1 MRIRQNSIKS
11 KDGFIL
17 IHLIIGIFFVGT
29 SLLFF
34 SSFLHHEQKRVQ
46 ALKENF
52 EKDLLHR
59 SKIYEAIALLAE
71 DDAQKDDL
79 TESWHQETGSD
90 DPSQPIYF
98 EIEDECS
105 KLDLNQLLHSDKK
118 FREKYESFIQ
128 KLFKVLQI
136 SSIDS
141 KTILNKVKNEG
152 PLVSLKQIPTI
163 QKIKK
168 ERGLDLEKF
177 LTVYSGGRININTA
191 PKEILEVLLAEASPF
206 LIKEIL
212 YKRKKSGF
220 TNEKEELTGVP
231 VDLTDFLAT
240 RSFFFQIKSFEKHYP
255 KIRVI
260 LNREL
265 GEVKIRQWLEEERP

>member
-1 MRIRQNSIKS
+1 MKMRQNSS
-11 KDGFIL
+11 KLEGGFIL
-17 IHLIIGIFFVGT
+17 IQLMIGVFFIAI

-34 SSFLHHEQKRVQ
+34 SSFLASEQKRVQ
-46 ALKENF
+46 SLKENF

-59 SKIYEAIALLAE
+59 SKIYEAIALLTE
-71 DDAQKDDL
+71 DATQKDDL
-79 TESWHQETGSD
+79 TEPWHQIRGLNDS
-90 DPSQPIYF
+90 SGPIYF

-118 FREKYESFIQ
+118 FKEKYESFIQ
-128 KLFKVLQI
+128 RLFKNLRI
-136 SSIDS
+136 ASIDS
-141 KTILNKVKNEG
+141 QAILNKVKNEG
-152 PLVSLKQIPTI
+152 PLISLEQIPAI

-177 LTVYSGGRININTA
+177 LTVYSAGRININTA
-191 PKEILEVLLAEASPF
+191 SKEVLEVLLAEASPF

-220 TNEKEELTGVP
+220 KDKEQLREVP
-231 VDLTDFLAT
+231 SDLIDFLTT
-240 RSFFFQIKSFEKHYP
+240 RSIFFQIKSFEKDQH

-265 GEVKIRQWLEEERP
+265 GEVKICQWLEEEKS